1 MIQSEDNKI
10 KKLSKINHK
19 HNCPS
24 PSSTNTNVLDKRKIQ
39 LNEES
44 KFEDNEGECSL
55 WRKTK
60 RTSPYK
66 EDMRWK
72 RIQRNFARNSSKRLY
87 CPHTR
92 LKIFLLI
99 LLSAINAFCLR
110 HFGANAT
117 LMSNEHSSQNGNDEQ
132 SIHWEEN
139 SQYNNE
145 HPPKNGINTSYISQI
160 LDRLTDGTIYDKR
173 LRPRYSEGAVDVGIS
188 IHITSISAVSEV
200 DMDFTLDFY
209 LRQTWYDNRLAFAQI
224 DPELARRIKKLTVG
238 VEYLDRLW
246 KPDTFFPN
254 EKTSMFHVATTPNT
268 FLRIEPDGRIYT
280 SQRMTVKAMCPMD
293 LAMFPM
299 DSQTCKLGLESYGY
313 DVDDID
319 YYWGERRSDGKK
331 SEDAVAFDEF
341 FLPQFRAEGYRVTGT
356 HVRTA
361 SGEYARLYIEVVLSR
376 NLGFYLMN
384 IIIPSMLIVSISWV
398 SFWLSREASPARVG
412 LGVTTVLTMTTLIT
426 TTNNSMPKVSY
437 IKGLD
442 VFLNFCFVMVFASL
456 VEYAIVSYWNKRQ
469 CRRRDRRERIR
480 SAPANANVQR
490 NESSAFS
497 PGNIMAPSGTEY
509 PMFMNIPTTPAG
521 GLAVPSPNAQ
531 SYVYKAP
538 GLLVAAPL
546 TSNNQHQ
553 NSTDALNQQLGT
565 SDTITTQMPISPEC
579 DCRLGNIPLLQYPG
593 RQFQNHS
600 ELGLSS
606 SIPYGLSKAGKTNRR
621 QKRRPYSYYGGMSVG
636 TFGMSVS
643 SRRGFCLTL
652 WACRRLNPSKIDRL
666 SRCCFPLLFL
676 IFNILYWSALT
687 FLSQHEL
694 GKTEYVPF

>member
-1 MIQSEDNKI
+1 MIQSEDNRI
-10 KKLSKINHK
+10 KKLSKIYNHN
-19 HNCPS
+19 NCS
-24 PSSTNTNVLDKRKIQ
+24 SHPSSTKINTLDKRKIQ
-39 LNEES
+39 LNEEKKS
-44 KFEDNEGECSL
+44 EDVEECSYP
-55 WRKTK
+55 WRKNK
-60 RTSPYK
+60 RISLYK
-66 EDMRWK
+66 DLRWK
-72 RIQRNFARNSSKRLY
+72 RIQRNFARNSSKRFY

-132 SIHWEEN
+132 NIQWEEN

-293 LAMFPM
+293 LALFPM

-331 SEDAVAFDEF
+331 EEAAVDFDAF
-341 FLPQFRAEGYRVTGT
+341 FLPQFHAKGYRVTGT
-356 HVRTA
+356 HVTTA

-480 SAPANANVQR
+480 SAPASANVQR

-565 SDTITTQMPISPEC
+565 SDTTTTQMPISPEC
-579 DCRLGNIPLLQYPG
+579 DCRLGNIHLLQYPG

-652 WACRRLNPSKIDRL
+652 WACRRLKLVCREG
-666 SRCCFPLLFL
+666 FL
-676 IFNILYWSALT
+676 II
-687 FLSQHEL
+687 
-694 GKTEYVPF
+694 KK

>member
-1 MIQSEDNKI
+1 MIKNKENKI
-10 KKLSKINHK
+10 IKYSQCKIKLFNYYYCLLYLKYLTKINQKKEQNIEQLNKIISNKEKKLIEKKEYFIYHKIINRRKEWRRTQQNFTKNNFKKFYCSH
-19 HNCPS
+19 
-24 PSSTNTNVLDKRKIQ
+24 SS
-39 LNEES
+39 
-44 KFEDNEGECSL
+44 
-55 WRKTK
+55 
-60 RTSPYK
+60 
-66 EDMRWK
+66 
-72 RIQRNFARNSSKRLY
+72 
-87 CPHTR
+87 
-92 LKIFLLI
+92 LKILIFLFI
-99 LLSAINAFCLR
+99 SAINAFCLR

-117 LMSNEHSSQNGNDEQ
+117 LMSNEHSSNKNNNDDE

-139 SQYNNE
+139 SQYINE
-145 HPPKNGINTSYISQI
+145 HHPKNGLNTTYISQI

-331 SEDAVAFDEF
+331 AEDAVSFSVF
-341 FLPQFRAEGYRVTGT
+341 SYRVTGT

-361 SGEYARLYIEVVLSR
+361 SGEYARLYIEVVLTR

-480 SAPANANVQR
+480 SAPASTNVQR
-490 NESSAFS
+490 QESSAFS
-497 PGNIMAPSGTEY
+497 VGNIMAPSGTEY
-509 PMFMNIPTTPAG
+509 PMFMNFPTTPAG
-521 GLAVPSPNAQ
+521 GLAVPSPNAH

-538 GLLVAAPL
+538 GLLVAAPIS
-546 TSNNQHQ
+546 SNDQQQ
-553 NSTDALNQQLGT
+553 NSTNALSPQVGT
-565 SDTITTQMPISPEC
+565 STTTTTQMPIPQEC

-593 RQFQNHS
+593 REFHNHS
-600 ELGLSS
+600 HLGLSN
-606 SIPYGLSKAGKTNRR
+606 SIPYGMPNVGKMNR
-621 QKRRPYSYYGGMSVG
+621 
-636 TFGMSVS
+636 
-643 SRRGFCLTL
+643 
-652 WACRRLNPSKIDRL
+652 
-666 SRCCFPLLFL
+666 
-676 IFNILYWSALT
+676 SALT
-687 FLSQHEL
+687 FMSQREL
-694 GKTEYVPF
+694 EKVDFVPF

>member
-1 MIQSEDNKI
+1 
-10 KKLSKINHK
+10 
-19 HNCPS
+19 
-24 PSSTNTNVLDKRKIQ
+24 
-39 LNEES
+39 
-44 KFEDNEGECSL
+44 
-55 WRKTK
+55 
-60 RTSPYK
+60 
-66 EDMRWK
+66 
-72 RIQRNFARNSSKRLY
+72 
-87 CPHTR
+87 
-92 LKIFLLI
+92 
-99 LLSAINAFCLR
+99 
-110 HFGANAT
+110 
-117 LMSNEHSSQNGNDEQ
+117 MSNEHSSQNGNDEQ

-246 KPDTFFPN
+246 KPDTFVGSKYDSIVDRFPN

-412 LGVTTVLTMTTLIT
+412 LGVTT
-426 TTNNSMPKVSY
+426 
-437 IKGLD
+437 
-442 VFLNFCFVMVFASL
+442 ASL

-606 SIPYGLSKAGKTNRR
+606 SIPYGLSKAGKTNR
-621 QKRRPYSYYGGMSVG
+621 
-636 TFGMSVS
+636 
-643 SRRGFCLTL
+643 
-652 WACRRLNPSKIDRL
+652 
-666 SRCCFPLLFL
+666 
-676 IFNILYWSALT
+676 
-687 FLSQHEL
+687 
-694 GKTEYVPF
+694 

>member
-1 MIQSEDNKI
+1 
-10 KKLSKINHK
+10 
-19 HNCPS
+19 
-24 PSSTNTNVLDKRKIQ
+24 
-39 LNEES
+39 
-44 KFEDNEGECSL
+44 
-55 WRKTK
+55 
-60 RTSPYK
+60 
-66 EDMRWK
+66 
-72 RIQRNFARNSSKRLY
+72 
-87 CPHTR
+87 
-92 LKIFLLI
+92 
-99 LLSAINAFCLR
+99 
-110 HFGANAT
+110 
-117 LMSNEHSSQNGNDEQ
+117 
-132 SIHWEEN
+132 
-139 SQYNNE
+139 
-145 HPPKNGINTSYISQI
+145 
-160 LDRLTDGTIYDKR
+160 
-173 LRPRYSEGAVDVGIS
+173 
-188 IHITSISAVSEV
+188 
-200 DMDFTLDFY
+200 
-209 LRQTWYDNRLAFAQI
+209 
-224 DPELARRIKKLTVG
+224 
-238 VEYLDRLW
+238 
-246 KPDTFFPN
+246 
-254 EKTSMFHVATTPNT
+254 
-268 FLRIEPDGRIYT
+268 
-280 SQRMTVKAMCPMD
+280 MTVKAMCPMD

-331 SEDAVAFDEF
+331 PEDAVAFDDF
-341 FLPQFRAEGYRVTGT
+341 FLPQFRRTGYRVTGT

-456 VEYAIVSYWNKRQ
+456 VEYAVVSYWNKRQ

-480 SAPANANVQR
+480 SAPASANIQR
-490 NESSAFS
+490 NESSTFS
-497 PGNIMAPSGTEY
+497 SGNIMAPSGTEY
-509 PMFMNIPTTPAG
+509 PMFMNFPTTPAG

-546 TSNNQHQ
+546 SSPNQQQ
-553 NSTDALNQQLGT
+553 NSTDALGPQIGST
-565 SDTITTQMPISPEC
+565 TTTTQMPPEC

-593 RQFQNHS
+593 REFHNHS
-600 ELGLSS
+600 QLGLSN
-606 SIPYGLSKAGKTNRR
+606 SIPYGMANIGKMNRR
-621 QKRRPYSYYGGMSVG
+621 QRRRPYSYYGGMGVG

-643 SRRGFCLTL
+643 SRRGFCQTL
-652 WACRRLNPSKIDRL
+652 CACRRLNPSKIDRL

-687 FLSQHEL
+687 FMSQREL
-694 GKTEYVPF
+694 EKVDFVPF